1 MSYPNNDPFIA
12 GAYGSDTTDDFLRIT
27 DDAIDQ
33 AHPAAERVWQ
43 GQSEKTSL
51 FHIDPH
57 LHSPVRTPKPSANN
71 YTASTSIPSTT
82 ASAPPQASSQSP
94 PAMNT
99 NNDQL
104 TADEVGHAIMNS
116 LAIQDSTLTP
126 KQFKGTSVELESTE
140 KWLTYFNTF
149 CEFRNIRGKPKLQFF
164 NMLLVGEADDW
175 LRSQPE
181 ATRSNFD
188 TLIAA
193 FRARY
198 SLSDIDRWKTAT
210 ALLSREQSDTE
221 SVAAYITAVRNAA
234 KIIPINDATLL
245 RYIVIKGLRPP
256 LRLHVLQT
264 AANDLESV
272 IRAAQVAETAHQ
284 AAVVPS
290 ETKEL
295 SAQIN
300 KLLSKLDL
308 PAPAPALTPA
318 PVPSVAAVETPRE
331 REEEPRRV
339 RFSGDRRASSPS
351 PARRYESSERRQE
364 YRQEQYENRPRSSST
379 LPQSR
384 QQNMGNRQYNTN
396 TRYDNGQRERLC
408 YRCNRSGH
416 IQRNCRVIIE
426 QPRPMKYN
434 MPPNNQYSGQN
445 CNPNYYQPSQPS
457 FQYNQQYHSQP

>member
-12 GAYGSDTTDDFLRIT
+12 AAYGSDSADEFLRINYE
-27 DDAIDQ
+27 DSDQ
-33 AHPAAERVWQ
+33 EAPEPRQ
-43 GQSEKTSL
+43 GQPEKSSL
-51 FHIDPH
+51 FHLDSTHAPAK
-57 LHSPVRTPKPSANN
+57 TPKSSTNK
-71 YTASTSIPSTT
+71 YTSPTSIPITT
-82 ASAPPQASSQSP
+82 ASAPPPAPFQTP
-94 PAMNT
+94 PGMNT
-99 NNDQL
+99 HNDQL
-104 TADEVGHAIMNS
+104 TADQVGQAIMNS
-116 LAIQDSTLTP
+116 LAIQDTTLTP

-149 CEFRNIRGKPKLQFF
+149 CDFRNIHGKPKLQFF
-164 NMLLVGEADDW
+164 HMLLVGEADDW

-181 ATRSNFD
+181 AVRSNFD
-188 TLIAA
+188 TLIVA

-284 AAVVPS
+284 ASVVPS

-308 PAPAPALTPA
+308 PTPMPAQ
-318 PVPSVAAVETPRE
+318 PVPVPAVAAVEPPRE
-331 REEEPRRV
+331 QDAEPRRV
-339 RFSGDRRASSPS
+339 RFSSDRRTSSQS
-351 PARRYESSERRQE
+351 PVRRYESSERRQE

-379 LPQSR
+379 IPQGR
-384 QQNMGNRQYNTN
+384 QQNLGNRQFNNN
-396 TRYDNGQRERLC
+396 TRYDIGQRERLC
-408 YRCNRSGH
+408 YRCNRPGH

-426 QPRPMKYN
+426 QTRPMQYN

-445 CNPNYYQPSQPS
+445 YNPNYYQPSQPS
-457 FQYNQQYHSQP
+457 YRQYNSQP